1 MPTKRE
7 ENAVPRTEFEKEVE
21 DRFGILPNFFR
32 SADAAPEL
40 LPHLWGFARAGYLD
54 NPMPSLFKERLFVW
68 LSRYCPVRYCIVRHV
83 GFLLGDSHG
92 HSSGDRTA
100 PPQTIEEVAGLL
112 RRPSP
117 WRRDMDPVYA
127 LLEGARE
134 PIAWPE
140 SGSVLE
146 DAVFAA
152 AAAIFVEP
160 TRSDRPREAV
170 AHALGRRNFEYF
182 SGFLAFVR
190 TAHYWTMLHPEIETE
205 ADMRALLR
213 AHQDLAT
220 LVLEDAE
227 AGRCEMG
234 GRLFDELAA
243 LRDLHERRDLE
254 RAKQELEERDRQ
266 KDRFIAVLAHELRNP
281 LGAIR
286 AAADAM
292 GLLGL
297 EDDRA
302 VRLMERLN
310 RQTTAM
316 ARMLDDLLD
325 ASRIALGKVGLRTER
340 LDLSDLLAEAL
351 EDHLPRA
358 QAAEVRMEADPSREP
373 LWVDADRIRLRQV
386 LDNLL
391 SNAVKFTPAGGSV
404 RVSCARDGSRAV
416 LAVGDSGVGFD
427 ASLAAKLFEPF
438 MQYEQ
443 GLDRADGGLGLGLAI
458 ASRLTRLQGGTLSA
472 ASDGIGKGAMFT
484 LNMPLADRPADERP
498 EPEARMSDGRAGR
511 TVLLVE
517 DNSDMAESLADL
529 LRLSG
534 FSVIVARDGRAAI
547 DVALEAAPDLI
558 LCDLGLPGEL
568 DGLAVARACRSQDSL
583 RSVRLIAMS
592 GYSSPRDHANAKDAG
607 FEGLLTKPLTADA
620 LATMTAIQPA

>member
-1 MPTKRE
+1 VE
-7 ENAVPRTEFEKEVE
+7 ENPGPRTEFETQVA

-32 SADAAPEL
+32 SASAAPEL
-40 LPHLWGFARAGYLD
+40 LPHLWGFARACYLD

-68 LSRYCPVRYCIVRHV
+68 LSRFCPVRYCIVRHV
-83 GFLLGDSHG
+83 GFLLGGDLG
-92 HSSGDRTA
+92 HSSGDRTS
-100 PPQTIEEVAGLL
+100 PPQSIVEIAALL

-117 WRRDMDPVYA
+117 WRRDMEPVYT
-127 LLEGARE
+127 LLEGQRE

-160 TRSDRPREAV
+160 ARSDRARVAV
-170 AHALGRRNFEYF
+170 TQALGRRNFEYL

-213 AHQDLAT
+213 GHQDLAT
-220 LVLEDAE
+220 LLLEDPE

-234 GRLFDELAA
+234 GRLYEELTA
-243 LRDLHERRDLE
+243 LRELHERRELE

-266 KDRFIAVLAHELRNP
+266 KDQFIAVLAHELRNP

-292 GLLGL
+292 GLLCL

-302 VRLMERLN
+302 VQLMQRLN
-310 RQTTAM
+310 RQTIAM

-325 ASRIALGKVGLRTER
+325 ASRIAFGKVGIRAER
-340 LDLSDLLAEAL
+340 LSLSDLLAETL
-351 EDHLPRA
+351 EDYLPRA
-358 QAAEVRMEADPSREP
+358 QAAEVRIEADPPGESF
-373 LWVDADRIRLRQV
+373 WVDADRVRLRQV

-391 SNAVKFTPAGGSV
+391 SNAVKFTPASGSV
-404 RVSCARDGSRAV
+404 RVSCARDGSRVV
-416 LAVGDSGVGFD
+416 LAVRDSGVGFEATFAD
-427 ASLAAKLFEPF
+427 KLFEPF
-438 MQYEQ
+438 MQDEQ
-443 GLDRADGGLGLGLAI
+443 GRDRADGGLGLGLAI
-458 ASRLTRLQGGTLSA
+458 ASRLARLQGGTLTA
-472 ASDGIGKGAMFT
+472 ASDGIGKGALFT
-484 LNMPLADRPADERP
+484 LMMPLADLPAHDRP
-498 EPEARMSDGRAGR
+498 EPVAKTSPGCAGR
-511 TVLLVE
+511 KVLLVE
-517 DNSDMAESLADL
+517 DNSDVAESLADF

-534 FSVIVARDGRAAI
+534 YSVSVTRDGRMAI
-547 DVALEAAPDLI
+547 DAALEAAPDII
-558 LCDLGLPGEL
+558 LCDLGLPGEM
-568 DGLAVARACRSQDSL
+568 DGLAVARACRSQESL

-592 GYSSPRDHANAKDAG
+592 GYSSPQDHANAKEAG
-607 FEGLLTKPLTADA
+607 FEGLLTKPLTRDA
-620 LATMTAIQPA
+620 LATMNAVQPR